1 MRFERFPFH
10 PAPIGRTRRRIKNAE
25 RSIQKERD
33 TLLHFFK
40 RDDWLKEDIEAITA
54 QFIPGG
60 VVEKLGRHTVTLR
73 KSGVAESGVVK

>member
-1 MRFERFPFH
+1 MIPGE
-10 PAPIGRTRRRIKNAE
+10 ACYAC
-25 RSIQKERD
+25 D

-73 KSGVAESGVVK
+73 KSGVAGSGVDK